1 MNRCYYFT
9 GAATK
14 NYYSTKSDFSQMIKK
29 KLTFWLSILKY
40 LNTLFRFSFD
50 KNLITILMNVLFKES
65 NPTSKLSGCETDS
78 LVKEAVSYPDHTPV
92 TNMTHEHQGEI
103 ADTDR
108 RR

>member
-1 MNRCYYFT
+1 M
-9 GAATK
+9 
-14 NYYSTKSDFSQMIKK
+14 
-29 KLTFWLSILKY
+29 KY

-78 LVKEAVSYPDHTPV
+78 LVKEAVSYPVCTPV
-92 TNMTHEHQGEI
+92 ANMTHEHQGEI